1 MKLCRTRPHSAQKPH
16 PSLSR
21 RSQSQKDTFIAETEK
36 GVGSLVLTG
45 PEPQLFPHPGSVL
58 QPINSPL
65 PIHLDIL
72 SPAIQPILKNQNTGV
87 NETYT
92 CKSQRKHLLLVTN
105 WATTHTHTNLQN
117 EEPRAA
123 QGRAQTAA
131 DLLAHRNEVD
141 FPRTLNAI

>member
-105 WATTHTHTNLQN
+105 WATTHTHTQTYRMRSPGQ
-117 EEPRAA
+117 PRAA
-123 QGRAQTAA
+123 
-131 DLLAHRNEVD
+131 
-141 FPRTLNAI
+141 PRLRLTYWPTGMRWIFLGH